1 MNYNKLVF
9 LFFLFFSNLSY
20 SDNKNKQLLITDPK
34 KIEPFLVTDLNDEEN
49 LISKTE
55 NKVLVINFWA
65 TWCPPCIKE
74 IPHLLKLKQRFE
86 NQLEVYFVSV
96 DFNVKKSVP
105 KFLKKNKLENI
116 DVFNDEKLLL
126 SKKFSVS
133 IMPTTIVINKN
144 FEIVAK
150 VTGYVDWLDDDYTN
164 LIKNL
169 L

>member
-1 MNYNKLVF
+1 MNYNKLIF

-34 KIEPFLVTDLNDEEN
+34 KIEPFLITNINGKEN
-49 LISKTE
+49 LVSKTE
-55 NKVLVINFWA
+55 DKVLVINFWA

-74 IPHLLKLKQRFE
+74 IPHLLKLKQKFE
-86 NQLEVYFVSV
+86 SQLDIYFVSV

-105 KFLKKNKLENI
+105 KFLKKNKLESIN
-116 DVFNDEKLLL
+116 VFNDEKLLL
-126 SKKFSVS
+126 SKKFNVS
-133 IMPTTIVINKN
+133 IMPTTIIINKN

-150 VTGYVDWLDDDYTN
+150 VTGYVDWLSEDYTN
-164 LIKNL
+164 LIESL